1 MKIKALLIIASLAIP
16 GLSYAQQSCLKPAPP
31 IPTGTSLDAHLI
43 EIYRIQ
49 MQAHSDC
56 LRNTKP
62 VPSNNEFLNP
72 FRTGALGP
80 TAPAHKP
87 DETEWQ
93 SARNIG
99 SNETGDYSIKNCLYR
114 TIGGFLFSINRT
126 DFRICPYSVQV
137 NPTTGQVRFDDY

>member
-1 MKIKALLIIASLAIP
+1 MKIKALLIITSLTIP
-16 GLSYAQQSCLKPAPP
+16 SFSYAQQSCLKPAPP

-56 LRNTKP
+56 LRNAKP
-62 VPSNNEFLNP
+62 VPSNDAFLNT
-72 FRTGALGP
+72 FTSP

-114 TIGGFLFSINRT
+114 TVTGFSFSMNRT
-126 DFRICPYSVQV
+126 NFRICPYSVQV